1 MRDIYMKK
9 ENLRQRSLLNKLYKN
24 KKELIKIHENDFK
37 QISTEILLYQKKEP
51 WKILRRSHKKWMNKL
66 NNLNSI
72 SEKYYIQL
80 SKDYQ
85 DLEHLIDLSQMLK

>member
-1 MRDIYMKK
+1 MKNG
-9 ENLRQRSLLNKLYKN
+9 NLKQRILLNKLYKN
-24 KKELIKIHENDFK
+24 KKEIIKSHENDFK
-37 QISTEILLYQKKEP
+37 KITTEILLYQKKEP
-51 WKILRRSHKKWMNKL
+51 WKILRRSHKKWSKKL
-66 NNLNSI
+66 NYLNSI